1 MTLTTRPRLLIRFAV
16 LAALALCGIVLALS
30 STGTPPVGA
39 QDGSAPAKPTG
50 VVTTATHDSVAL
62 AWDDPGDASIT
73 HYQIFRRDRDVHDA
87 GEFVTIEENTGSA
100 AASYTDDTVEP
111 ETRYVYR
118 VKAVNQHGA
127 STWSNFVRADT
138 PAAPDPADLAPS
150 GLEVSLVENRVTLT
164 WDAPAS
170 DAASVTGYE
179 ILRRRPNDGEAAL
192 TTLVADTG
200 NAETGYTDDTAN
212 EPGVRYTYMVRAL
225 RDGEQSRVSNFAPID
240 LPDDYAQ
247 DTSGSDEPTP
257 TPEALAPSGLTAEAA
272 KDGGVALSW
281 AAPAEDAGSVTG
293 YEVLRAQGSAEL
305 ATLAAD
311 TGSTD
316 TAYADETATA
326 AGETYAYQV
335 KALRGEEKSQGSN
348 KASIDLPDDKSGQE
362 SGDLARADE
371 EVLVSNTGQSNNG
384 YNTITSTTPKRA
396 QAFTTGTNELGY
408 TLSSIGISF
417 GTISSDSNPTSEL
430 TATLNK
436 VDGSNPG
443 DVICTLTDPAS
454 YVASSVNTYQAPA
467 TRCPTLTASTTYFFV
482 LSRAN
487 DTTSTIQLDR
497 TNSNSEDADPAVGW
511 SIADNRRFFTS
522 GAWTP
527 PDDPTAHRIA
537 VTGAAV
543 DDATMVVPPPTE
555 VPSTWSLIPGG
566 LGVGDEFRLLFLSST
581 KRSIRSTN
589 ISDYNTFVQNR
600 AAAGHTDIQDYSD
613 TFRVLGSTDAKDA
626 RDNTGTTYTS
636 SDKDVRIYWLN
647 GDKAADQYE
656 DFYDGSWDQQAD
668 AWNES
673 GVEYNLSARRYVA
686 TGSSKDGTTDQSN
699 PLGASS
705 GEVQLGC
712 LYQTSSINGPVS
724 CNFTT
729 ENISADNNQQLYGLS
744 GVFQVT
750 TNNATGKPTISG
762 TPEVKQTL
770 TADVS
775 GIMDADGLPADDQF
789 SYQWVRNDGTDDS
802 DISGATD
809 STYKLQA
816 ADLGKTIKVKV
827 TFTDGGGTEE
837 TLTSDATTA
846 VAADTT
852 GPVVE
857 QVVCFDSFCN
867 LFFDEP
873 VDGNP
878 DHSPPTIAFAITADG
893 AAITVGSVFPGVQG
907 SARAGALAPQ
917 IRQGQTVKIVYTD
930 PTSGDDTNAIQDA
943 AGNDAS
949 DFTTGEDGVP
959 AVTNNSTVAPVAPG
973 APTGLTATA
982 SGGTQIDLAWTAPAD
997 NGGRVITGYQIE
1009 KSDDA
1014 GTRWSVL
1021 VADTQST
1028 DTIYSDTTLS
1038 GGETRHYRVSA
1049 INSIGTGAAS
1059 NSPPTGK
1066 PVITGTP
1073 EVNQTLTADI
1083 SGIMDADGLPADDQF
1098 SYQWI
1103 RSDGTDDSDISGA
1116 TDSTYKLKAADLGK
1130 TIKVKVTFTD
1140 GGGTEETLT
1149 SAATTAVAADTTGP
1163 VVEQVVCFDS
1173 FCNLFFDE
1181 PVDGNP
1187 DHSPPTIAFAI
1198 TADGAAITVGSVF
1211 PGVQGSARA
1220 STLAPLIRQGQTVKI
1235 VYTDPT
1241 SGDDTNAIQDAAGHD
1256 AADFTT
1262 GEDGVPAV
1270 TNNSTVAPVAPG
1282 APTSLTATA
1291 SGGTQIDLAWTAPA
1305 DNGGRVVEGY
1315 QIEYSDDAGTSWSV
1329 LVADTQT
1336 TDTMYSDTTL
1346 SGGETRHYR
1355 VSAINSIDTGAAST
1369 VADATTPSGPGVAS
1383 VTVDQA
1389 SITQTTAAVTVTV
1402 ANLQNDLH
1410 TVYLRYRAEGGVW
1423 PSVANQSTP
1432 TSGAAITFTLTG
1444 LTGNTAHYVAVSL
1457 DSGFASGVKTA
1468 TFTTSPTKPGQTTG
1482 VNFTLKWNGVLAI
1495 SWIAPQNDGGSAITG
1510 YKVQWKSGSQ
1520 SFGDPS
1526 REHTT
1531 GASARVY
1538 TITGLTNGTEYTVR
1552 VIAVNAVGDGP
1563 PSNEKTATPV
1573 GPPDAPPN
1581 VQAGSGH
1588 QQLTVNWG
1596 APNDRG
1602 SAITEYTLQW
1612 KSGGQGFNSSRQ
1624 RTIAAPSRT
1633 DTIPS
1638 LDNGTEYTV
1647 RVKATT
1653 ALGDSGWSAEAK
1665 GTPSSKPPPS
1675 VTITTGADQPIDG
1688 PFAVTITF
1696 NEEVEG
1702 FACADEPPDPN
1713 EVACDIGAGYVGGAL
1728 VDVVD
1733 LQEVGV
1739 NANGEHVFTAR
1750 VEDILTG
1757 TLVVWVH
1764 KGKVHAVDG
1773 GLPNAFGALQV
1784 EVKALDQVPQQPVT
1798 TVWQASM
1805 DVEDVGGYLGYA
1817 KTGGLSGGSLTGDT
1831 FTWSGQEYTVEAL
1844 LYNQAIGEVIL
1855 ELSRALPNDGRRM
1868 ALLIGNYW
1876 LDTSNP
1882 EPYTHTVAGKDG
1894 WGYRW
1899 HPVAPYLEAGH
1910 ANVPVKLVR
1919 QAIGASSAQGQA
1931 FLSWSDPGDDT
1942 ITGYRIER
1950 RDRDGDEGFTALVD
1964 DTGSDDTGYTDRSVE
1979 GGGRYAYRVTAMND
1993 AGESEP
1999 SGEAH
2004 VDVPAR
2010 PNSPARGAPTISGT
2024 AQAGETL
2031 TADTDGIEDDDG
2043 LADAVYTYQWLAD
2056 DADIAGATSDTYTPV
2071 ADDVGKAINV
2081 KVSFRDDRNHQE
2093 SLTSAATAAATA
2105 AADESAVWSAALTVG
2120 SIAGYLG
2127 FWKDVGMGELTSEV
2141 FTLDGVDYTVKVLAD
2156 SDGPQFYLTLD
2167 KALPVGFTL
2176 QVGAT
2181 TLSSQ
2186 GTSIREF
2193 SSGATQY
2200 GWATNQ
2206 GAILADV
2213 DTVEVSLTRDE

>member
-1 MTLTTRPRLLIRFAV
+1 MTLTARPRLLIRFAV

-62 AWDDPGDASIT
+62 AWDDPSDASIT

-87 GEFVTIEENTGSA
+87 GEFVTIQENTGSA

-111 ETRYVYR
+111 EKRYVYR

-200 NAETGYTDDTAN
+200 NAETGYTDDSAN
-212 EPGVRYTYMVRAL
+212 EPGVSYTYRVKAL
-225 RDGEQSRVSNFAPID
+225 RDGEQSKVSNYARID

-247 DTSGSDEPTP
+247 DTPEPEEEP
-257 TPEALAPSGLTAEAA
+257 SPEALAPSGLTAEAA
-272 KDGGVALSW
+272 KGGGVALSW
-281 AAPAEDAGSVTG
+281 TAPTDDAGSVTG
-293 YEVLRAQGSAEL
+293 YEVLRAQGSAEV
-305 ATLAAD
+305 ATLVAD
-311 TGSTD
+311 TGSTG
-316 TAYADETATA
+316 TAYTDETATA

-335 KALRGEEKSQGSN
+335 KALRGGEKSQGSN
-348 KASIDLPDDKSGQE
+348 EADIDLPDDKSGQE

-396 QAFTTGTNELGY
+396 QAFTTGTNGLGY
-408 TLSSIGISF
+408 TLSSIGLSF

-467 TRCPTLTASTTYFFV
+467 ARCPTLTASTTYFFV

-497 TNSNSEDADPAVGW
+497 TNSTSEDADPAAGW
-511 SIADNRRFFTS
+511 SIADSRRFFTS
-522 GAWTP
+522 DAWASP
-527 PDDPTAHRIA
+527 SDPTAHRIA

-555 VPSTWSLIPGG
+555 VPSTWSLIPSG
-566 LGVGDEFRLLFLSST
+566 LGVGDEFRLLFVSSTTRNATPTGISTYNTWIQNQAAAGHTDIQDYSDTFRVVGCTAAVDARDNTRTTYTSSDKGLRIYWLNGNNLADDYEDFYDGDWDDQANPKTEAGSSTSATTMWTGCDEDGTESFTSSGISRALGKEFVAQGVLNHASLGPVGDSALNGGKNGSRPFYGLSAVFRVVPAPPTVVPADWSLIPSGLVAGQEFRLLFLSST

-613 TFRVLGSTDAKDA
+613 TFRVLGSTGAVDA

-636 SDKDVRIYWLN
+636 SEKGVRIYWLN

-673 GVEYNLSARRYVA
+673 GVEYDLSARRFVA
-686 TGSSKDGTTDQSN
+686 TGSSKDGTADQSN

-712 LYQTSSINGPVS
+712 LYQTSSTNGPVW
-724 CNFTT
+724 CNFVT
-729 ENISADNNQQLYGLS
+729 ENITADDNQQLYGLS

-750 TNNATGKPTISG
+750 TNNATGKPVITG
-762 TPEVKQTL
+762 TPEVEQTL
-770 TADVS
+770 TADIS
-775 GIMDADGLPADDQF
+775 GIMDEDGLPADDQF

-809 STYKLQA
+809 STYKLKA

-857 QVVCFDSFCN
+857 QVVCFEDFCN

-873 VDGNP
+873 VDANP

-907 SARAGALAPQ
+907 SARPSALAPL

-943 AGNDAS
+943 AGNDAAS
-949 DFTTGEDGVP
+949 FTTGEDDVP
-959 AVTNNSTVAPVAPG
+959 AVTNSSTVAPVAPD

-1014 GTRWSVL
+1014 GTSWSVL

-1028 DTIYSDTTLS
+1028 DTLYSDTTLS

-1066 PVITGTP
+1066 PAITGTP
-1073 EVNQTLTADI
+1073 EVKQTLTADI
-1083 SGIMDADGLPADDQF
+1083 SGIVDTDGLPADDQF

-1149 SAATTAVAADTTGP
+1149 SDATTAVAADTTGP
-1163 VVEQVVCFDS
+1163 VVEQVVCFED

-1181 PVDGNP
+1181 PVDANP

-1211 PGVQGSARA
+1211 PGVQGSARPSA
-1220 STLAPLIRQGQTVKI
+1220 LAPLIRQGQTVKI

-1241 SGDDTNAIQDAAGHD
+1241 SGDDTNAIQDAAGND
-1256 AADFTT
+1256 AASFTT
-1262 GEDGVPAV
+1262 GEDDVPAV
-1270 TNNSTVAPVAPG
+1270 TN
-1282 APTSLTATA
+1282 
-1291 SGGTQIDLAWTAPA
+1291 
-1305 DNGGRVVEGY
+1305 
-1315 QIEYSDDAGTSWSV
+1315 
-1329 LVADTQT
+1329 
-1336 TDTMYSDTTL
+1336 
-1346 SGGETRHYR
+1346 
-1355 VSAINSIDTGAAST
+1355 
-1369 VADATTPSGPGVAS
+1369 TPP
-1383 VTVDQA
+1383 
-1389 SITQTTAAVTVTV
+1389 
-1402 ANLQNDLH
+1402 
-1410 TVYLRYRAEGGVW
+1410 W
-1423 PSVANQSTP
+1423 
-1432 TSGAAITFTLTG
+1432 
-1444 LTGNTAHYVAVSL
+1444 
-1457 DSGFASGVKTA
+1457 
-1468 TFTTSPTKPGQTTG
+1468 
-1482 VNFTLKWNGVLAI
+1482 
-1495 SWIAPQNDGGSAITG
+1495 
-1510 YKVQWKSGSQ
+1510 
-1520 SFGDPS
+1520 
-1526 REHTT
+1526 
-1531 GASARVY
+1531 
-1538 TITGLTNGTEYTVR
+1538 
-1552 VIAVNAVGDGP
+1552 P
-1563 PSNEKTATPV
+1563 PS
-1573 GPPDAPPN
+1573 
-1581 VQAGSGH
+1581 H
-1588 QQLTVNWG
+1588 QM
-1596 APNDRG
+1596 R
-1602 SAITEYTLQW
+1602 
-1612 KSGGQGFNSSRQ
+1612 R
-1624 RTIAAPSRT
+1624 
-1633 DTIPS
+1633 
-1638 LDNGTEYTV
+1638 
-1647 RVKATT
+1647 
-1653 ALGDSGWSAEAK
+1653 
-1665 GTPSSKPPPS
+1665 
-1675 VTITTGADQPIDG
+1675 
-1688 PFAVTITF
+1688 
-1696 NEEVEG
+1696 
-1702 FACADEPPDPN
+1702 
-1713 EVACDIGAGYVGGAL
+1713 
-1728 VDVVD
+1728 
-1733 LQEVGV
+1733 
-1739 NANGEHVFTAR
+1739 
-1750 VEDILTG
+1750 
-1757 TLVVWVH
+1757 
-1764 KGKVHAVDG
+1764 
-1773 GLPNAFGALQV
+1773 
-1784 EVKALDQVPQQPVT
+1784 
-1798 TVWQASM
+1798 
-1805 DVEDVGGYLGYA
+1805 
-1817 KTGGLSGGSLTGDT
+1817 
-1831 FTWSGQEYTVEAL
+1831 
-1844 LYNQAIGEVIL
+1844 
-1855 ELSRALPNDGRRM
+1855 RA
-1868 ALLIGNYW
+1868 
-1876 LDTSNP
+1876 
-1882 EPYTHTVAGKDG
+1882 
-1894 WGYRW
+1894 
-1899 HPVAPYLEAGH
+1899 
-1910 ANVPVKLVR
+1910 
-1919 QAIGASSAQGQA
+1919 
-1931 FLSWSDPGDDT
+1931 
-1942 ITGYRIER
+1942 
-1950 RDRDGDEGFTALVD
+1950 
-1964 DTGSDDTGYTDRSVE
+1964 
-1979 GGGRYAYRVTAMND
+1979 
-1993 AGESEP
+1993 
-1999 SGEAH
+1999 
-2004 VDVPAR
+2004 
-2010 PNSPARGAPTISGT
+2010 
-2024 AQAGETL
+2024 
-2031 TADTDGIEDDDG
+2031 
-2043 LADAVYTYQWLAD
+2043 
-2056 DADIAGATSDTYTPV
+2056 
-2071 ADDVGKAINV
+2071 
-2081 KVSFRDDRNHQE
+2081 
-2093 SLTSAATAAATA
+2093 
-2105 AADESAVWSAALTVG
+2105 
-2120 SIAGYLG
+2120 
-2127 FWKDVGMGELTSEV
+2127 
-2141 FTLDGVDYTVKVLAD
+2141 
-2156 SDGPQFYLTLD
+2156 
-2167 KALPVGFTL
+2167 
-2176 QVGAT
+2176 
-2181 TLSSQ
+2181 
-2186 GTSIREF
+2186 
-2193 SSGATQY
+2193 
-2200 GWATNQ
+2200 
-2206 GAILADV
+2206 
-2213 DTVEVSLTRDE
+2213 